1 MSWLNAIGDLAER
14 YAANSNQGST
24 ENAHEDFQQV
34 VQAAPRDLVRHGIA
48 NMFRSDQT
56 PPFPE
61 MVSNLFS
68 QSNQNQKTGL
78 LNQLLSSVEPDA
90 LSGIPGLGSL
100 AGLTGGATG
109 NNTQTLATQL
119 SPEQVQQIATHVQ
132 NQDPSIIDRVSEF
145 YTQHPG
151 LMKAVGSLALSIAMK
166 HMMRRA
172 A

>member
-1 MSWLNAIGDLAER
+1 
-14 YAANSNQGST
+14 
-24 ENAHEDFQQV
+24 EDFQQV
-34 VQAAPRDLVRHGIA
+34 VQAAPRDVVGHGIA

-78 LNQLLSSVEPDA
+78 LTQLFSSVEPDA
-90 LSGIPGLGSL
+90 LSRIPGLGSL
-100 AGLTGGATG
+100 AGLGGTTG
-109 NNTQTLATQL
+109 NNTQMLASQL
-119 SPEQVQQIATHVQ
+119 SPEQVQQIATHAQ
-132 NQDPSIIDRVSEF
+132 NQDPSIVDRVSDF

>member
-24 ENAHEDFQQV
+24 EDTHEDFQQV
-34 VQAAPRDLVRHGIA
+34 VEAAPKDVVRHGIA

-78 LNQLLSSVEPDA
+78 LNQLLSSVEPGA
-90 LSGIPGLGSL
+90 LSSIPGLGSL
-100 AGLTGGATG
+100 AKLLGGTGE
-109 NNTQTLATQL
+109 NTQTVATQL
-119 SPEQVQQIATHVQ
+119 SPEQVQQIATHAQ
-132 NQDPSIIDRVSEF
+132 NQDPSVIDRVSEF

-151 LMKAVGSLALSIAMK
+151 LMRAVGGLALSIAMK

>member
-14 YAANSNQGST
+14 YAASSNQGST
-24 ENAHEDFQQV
+24 EDTHEDFQQV
-34 VQAAPRDLVRHGIA
+34 VEAAPKDVVRHGLA

-90 LSGIPGLGSL
+90 LSGIHGLGSL
-100 AGLTGGATG
+100 TGLTGTTG
-109 NNTQTLATQL
+109 NNAQMLATQL

-132 NQDPSIIDRVSEF
+132 NQDPSIVDRVSEF
-145 YTQHPG
+145 YAQHPG

>member
-1 MSWLNAIGDLAER
+1 MSWLNAIGDLAAR
-14 YAANSNQGST
+14 YAANSNQAGT
-24 ENAHEDFQQV
+24 ENTHEDFQQV
-34 VQAAPRDLVRHGIA
+34 VEAAPRDVVRHGIA

-90 LSGIPGLGSL
+90 LSRIPGLSSL
-100 AGLTGGATG
+100 AGLTGATG
-109 NNTQTLATQL
+109 KNTQTLATQL

>member
-14 YAANSNQGST
+14 YAAKSNQGSSEST
-24 ENAHEDFQQV
+24 HEDFQQV
-34 VQAAPRDLVRHGIA
+34 VQAAPRDVVRHGIA

-78 LNQLLSSVEPDA
+78 LNQLLSVEPDA
-90 LSGIPGLGSL
+90 LSRIPGLGSS
-100 AGLTGGATG
+100 AGLSGPTG
-109 NNTQTLATQL
+109 NNTQMLASQL

-132 NQDPSIIDRVSEF
+132 NQDPSIVDRVSEF